1 MQLGNQVFIA
11 VVVFA
16 VLVIAIVIGFIVFQQ
31 NDTTRIAVTKQGNGF
46 VGFLLQIA
54 EADNVAVCLYGVQD
68 TVCARERLYQAV
80 HDKVFIHPER
90 IQRGS
95 VKARQEHIYDNQDVN
110 LAVFHAQG
118 KVFIIVLESVG
129 RGVIMRPKKCII
141 ILDCRLQKVPRA
153 CIKLAGIVGIFLAQ
167 HAVCIFYVLVGG
179 VAKNR
184 CHAQALCFGQVL
196 HLALKFQ
203 IVRLCHRNRA
213 DRKDG
218 VKARQTHTI
227 LDFCDLPAR
236 LIGGYCFNVAQ
247 RTERIRF
254 TVAFCFLVEML

>member
-1 MQLGNQVFIA
+1 M
-11 VVVFA
+11 
-16 VLVIAIVIGFIVFQQ
+16 
-31 NDTTRIAVTKQGNGF
+31 
-46 VGFLLQIA
+46 
-54 EADNVAVCLYGVQD
+54 
-68 TVCARERLYQAV
+68 RL
-80 HDKVFIHPER
+80 
-90 IQRGS
+90 
-95 VKARQEHIYDNQDVN
+95 
-110 LAVFHAQG
+110 
-118 KVFIIVLESVG
+118 
-129 RGVIMRPKKCII
+129 KKCII

-153 CIKLAGIVGIFLAQ
+153 CVKLAGIVRIFLSQ
-167 HAVCIFYVLVGG
+167 HAVCIFPVLVGR
-179 VAKNR
+179 VAENR

-203 IVRLCHRNRA
+203 IVRLCHCNRA